1 MVCCMILME
10 ELINL
15 ITSWFFA
22 VYPAN
27 GLSNCNPNWQFEKE
41 VSLSNTVMRDDH
53 CYLRFQ
59 CPIYCCNQHNY
70 LGYHVCISFPF
81 HGFGLISEPCVV
93 CLSRNHILKLPVILC
108 NALNSGGA
116 RIPNLGIPTSTSIK
130 KSVVFNCNEWKYYK
144 IWANLRG
151 CFFYCFG
158 LQWVKILQ
166 NMALYIYIYKYIY
179 IEVC

>member
-1 MVCCMILME
+1 MESESSFLAMVCCMILME

-108 NALNSGGA
+108 DALN
-116 RIPNLGIPTSTSIK
+116 NTTSFHFLIMQTCLVPAKRAIQ
-130 KSVVFNCNEWKYYK
+130 VIAHLPVQDHIVIFVRL
-144 IWANLRG
+144 IWARP
-151 CFFYCFG
+151 
-158 LQWVKILQ
+158 I
-166 NMALYIYIYKYIY
+166 IYSN
-179 IEVC
+179 